1 MFLIGGNLGMKD
13 AGSERGLMG
22 AKHGL
27 TDRMD
32 KLVGRTANVLGVVA
46 GGAWL
51 YGVLGQ
57 AQGWVW
63 PTAAGLAV
71 AGALV
76 ALYRAHQLE
85 RRLRDINESF
95 DALERIAWAQHVKAV
110 EGTLVETEFGGDLP
124 AVRLSEYLTQLKRAG
139 INLDGLNQALDAL
152 DEYERL
158 REQRA
163 GGAASKVAKQAAD
176 EAEG

>member
-1 MFLIGGNLGMKD
+1 MKD
-13 AGSERGLMG
+13 TGSERGLMG

-32 KLVGRTANVLGVVA
+32 KLVGRTADVLGVVA
-46 GGAWL
+46 GSAWL
-51 YGVLGQ
+51 YGLLGQ

-85 RRLRDINESF
+85 RRLRDSDEAF
-95 DALERIAWAQHVKAV
+95 REVQRIAWAQHVKAV

-152 DEYERL
+152 NDYERL

-163 GGAASKVAKQAAD
+163 RGAAKKAAD
-176 EAEG
+176 EAKG

>member
-32 KLVGRTANVLGVVA
+32 KLIGRTANVLGVMA
-46 GGAWL
+46 GCAWL
-51 YGVLGQ
+51 YGVLGR

-63 PTAAGLAV
+63 PATAGLAV
-71 AGALV
+71 LVALV

-85 RRLRDINESF
+85 RRLRDSDEAF
-95 DALERIAWAQHVKAV
+95 REVQRIAWAQHVEAV
-110 EGTLVETEFGGDLP
+110 EGTFVKTEFGGDLP

-139 INLDGLNQALDAL
+139 INVDGLNQALDAL
-152 DEYERL
+152 NDYERL
-158 REQRA
+158 REQRTRGTA
-163 GGAASKVAKQAAD
+163 KKVAD
-176 EAEG
+176 EAGG

>member
-32 KLVGRTANVLGVVA
+32 KLIGRTANVLGVMA
-46 GGAWL
+46 GCAWL
-51 YGVLGQ
+51 YGVLGR

-63 PTAAGLAV
+63 PATAGLAV
-71 AGALV
+71 LGALV

-85 RRLRDINESF
+85 RRLRDSDEAF
-95 DALERIAWAQHVKAV
+95 RTVERIAWAQQIEALKGVFANAEV
-110 EGTLVETEFGGDLP
+110 TGDLP
-124 AVRLSEYLTQLKRAG
+124 AVRLGEYVTQLKRAG
-139 INLDGLNQALDAL
+139 INLDGLDRALDAL

-163 GGAASKVAKQAAD
+163 RGTAKKVAD
-176 EAEG
+176 EAGG